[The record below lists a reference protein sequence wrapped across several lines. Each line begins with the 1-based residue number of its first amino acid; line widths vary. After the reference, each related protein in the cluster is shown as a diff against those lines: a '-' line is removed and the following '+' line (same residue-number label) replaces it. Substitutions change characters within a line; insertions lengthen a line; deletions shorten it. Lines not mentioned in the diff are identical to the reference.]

1 MSIRGSLSTM
11 PAEDVLE
18 WAGQRKLTAVV
29 TFEQQRGGLVR
40 SLGLVDGAVTWASSN
55 RAEEQLGAV
64 LVRSGTLTE
73 RSLVDALEARSE
85 TGVPLG
91 KVLQMA
97 GSVHEDA
104 LIETLATKIREAV
117 TDIVTWTDGT
127 FDLVARSQPPSAG
140 VIAAIGVDVCLNIAR
155 RRSAR
160 LAQAVA
166 LIGGDDDSCFYVPPS
181 VTAPPPAGEPEG
193 GIDVGRLWKLIQG
206 GLTVAQLTASLGGER
221 FAVISTIATWLDADA
236 LVVDR
241 RRRSRTDT
249 ALELAAGAR
258 GRLKDGDRAGALAMA
273 AQALQQDPGDAE
285 VRRMFAAVERSRV
298 AEIARTLL
306 GRHAVPRR
314 PRNAPA
320 LDTLPLSPLERELAD
335 RVDGRW
341 DLLSLVRSASAREA
355 EALLALARLAE
366 LGVVEMA

>member
-11 PAEDVLE
+11 PAEDVLA
-18 WAGQRKLTAVV
+18 WAGQRKITAVV

-40 SLGLVDGAVTWASSN
+40 SLGLVDGQVTWASSN

-97 GSVHEDA
+97 GTVHEDA

-117 TDIVTWTDGT
+117 TDVVTWPDGT
-127 FDLVARSQPPSAG
+127 FDLVARAQPPSAG
-140 VIAAIGVDVCLNIAR
+140 ISAAINVEVCLNIAR
-155 RRSAR
+155 RRSPR
-160 LAQAVA
+160 LAQALA
-166 LIGGDDDSCFYVPPS
+166 LIGGDDASFYVPPS
-181 VTAPPPAGEPEG
+181 VTSPPVVEVEG
-193 GIDVGRLWKLIQG
+193 GIDPNRLWKLIQG

-221 FAVISTIATWLDADA
+221 YAVITTLAAWLSADA

-258 GRLKDGDRAGALAMA
+258 SRLQGGDRAGALQMA
-273 AQALQQDPGDAE
+273 GQALQQDPGDPE
-285 VRRMFAAVERSRV
+285 VRRMYAAAERSRV
-298 AEIARTLL
+298 AEIARVFL

-314 PRNAPA
+314 IRSAPA
-320 LDTLPLSPLERELAD
+320 LDSLPLSPLERELAE

-355 EALLALARLAE
+355 EALLALARLTE
-366 LGVVEMA
+366 LGVVEMT

>member
-11 PAEDVLE
+11 PAEDILA
-18 WAGQRKLTAVV
+18 WAGQRKITAVI
-29 TFEQQRGGLVR
+29 TFEQARGGLVR
-40 SLGLVDGAVTWASSN
+40 SLGLVDGQVTWASSN
-55 RAEEQLGAV
+55 RAEEQLGSV
-64 LVRSGTLTE
+64 LVRSGTLSE

-97 GSVHEDA
+97 GNVHEDA

-117 TDIVTWTDGT
+117 TDVVTWPDGT
-127 FDLVARSQPPSAG
+127 FDLVARAQPPSAG
-140 VIAAIGVDVCLNIAR
+140 ISAAINVEVCLNIAR
-155 RRSAR
+155 RRSPR
-160 LAQAVA
+160 LAQALA
-166 LIGGDDDSCFYVPPS
+166 LIGGDEASFYVPPS
-181 VTAPPPAGEPEG
+181 VTAPPVVDVEG
-193 GIDVGRLWKLIQG
+193 GIDPNRLWKLIQS

-221 FAVISTIATWLDADA
+221 FAVITTCAAWLSADA

-258 GRLKDGDRAGALAMA
+258 SRLKDGDRAGALAMA
-273 AQALQQDPGDAE
+273 GQALSQDPGDAE
-285 VRRMFAAVERSRV
+285 VRRMYAAAERSRV
-298 AEIARTLL
+298 AEIARMFL

-314 PRNAPA
+314 KRNGPA
-320 LDTLPLSPLERELAD
+320 LDALPLSPLERELAE

-355 EALLALARLAE
+355 EALLALARLTE

>member
-1 MSIRGSLSTM
+1 M

-18 WAGQRKLTAVV
+18 WASQRKLTAVV

-73 RSLVDALEARSE
+73 RALVDALEARSE

-97 GSVHEDA
+97 GSVHEDT

-117 TDIVTWTDGT
+117 TDIVTWTEGT

-140 VIAAIGVDVCLNIAR
+140 VSAAIGVDVCLTIAR
-155 RRSAR
+155 RRSPR

-166 LIGGDDDSCFYVPPS
+166 VIGGDDDSCFYVPPS
-181 VTAPPPAGEPEG
+181 VTAPPPADPDI
-193 GIDVGRLWKLIQG
+193 GIDVTRLWKLVQA

-273 AQALQQDPGDAE
+273 GQALQQDPGDAE
-285 VRRMFAAVERSRV
+285 VRRIYAAAERSRV
-298 AEIARTLL
+298 AEIARTFL

-314 PRNAPA
+314 PTGAPA
-320 LDTLPLSPLERELAD
+320 LDTFPLTPLERELAD

-355 EALLALARLAE
+355 EALLALARLTE
-366 LGVVEMA
+366 LGLVEMA